1 MTEKYQVTGMSC
13 ASCSARV
20 EKAVSKLPGV
30 RTASVNLLLNQMTV
44 DYDESALKQADIIQA
59 VVDAGYGASPIS
71 AAPAPGAPAAAAP
84 QPLPDNGKELKSMKT
99 RLIASVCFLLPLM
112 YIAMG
117 GMMGLPLP
125 SFLAGM
131 EHSLIN
137 AFTQFLLCL
146 PVVVLNRKFYQV
158 GFRALRHRAPNMD
171 SLIAVGSGAALLSG
185 VIGIYRMAW
194 AQTTGDLELFHQS
207 AHQLYLESA
216 AMILTLITLGKYLET
231 RSKGRTGE
239 AISRL
244 IALTPET
251 ASLLRDDGSE
261 VETPVAQVVPGDIAV
276 VRAGQR
282 IPVDGVI
289 CRGAAAVDE
298 SALTGES
305 IPVERGEGDRVDAG
319 TVCQNGFVHIRVDR
333 VGKDTSLSRIIA
345 LVEEASSGK
354 APIARLADKISGVF
368 VPIVMG
374 IALLSAIVWLLAG
387 KDGSFALNI
396 AISVLV
402 ISCPCA
408 LGLATPVAI
417 MAGAG
422 KGAENGILFRTAQA
436 LEETGKVTAVVL
448 DKTGTVTQGCPAVTD
463 LLPYLGDETAL
474 LTLASALEQTSTHP
488 LAQAVCRE
496 AQRRGIRPEPAQ
508 NVENRPGFGLTAR
521 VSRGLCAAGSR
532 RLMEELGVDM
542 TPAGDTPEKLEAA
555 GKTLLCFSLDGAL
568 LGIIAVADPI
578 KERSVQAVEQFH
590 RLGCKVIL
598 LTGDNER
605 AAQAVARAVGADRAI
620 AQVRPEEKEA
630 HIRALQS
637 QGEIVAMVGDGIND
651 APALT
656 RADTGIAIGGGTD
669 VAIESADV
677 VLTGAQLTA
686 AAQAVRLSRAVQKNI
701 RQNLFWALFYNAL
714 GIPVAAGVLYP
725 FFHITLS
732 PMIGA
737 AAMSLSSVFVVT
749 NALRLSRM
757 KLDTGDAPAPS
768 PAAPAS
774 PPAPSCPISP
784 AEKAEKPAETP
795 ETIPENIQEAI
806 PEKTPENAKE
816 EPKMTRTMQITGMMC
831 QHCVAHVTKALND
844 IPGVTAQVQL
854 EQGRALVEAGPE
866 VLDETLVQAVE
877 AAGYHATMLN

>member
-1 MTEKYQVTGMSC
+1 
-13 ASCSARV
+13 
-20 EKAVSKLPGV
+20 
-30 RTASVNLLLNQMTV
+30 
-44 DYDESALKQADIIQA
+44 
-59 VVDAGYGASPIS
+59 
-71 AAPAPGAPAAAAP
+71 
-84 QPLPDNGKELKSMKT
+84 
-99 RLIASVCFLLPLM
+99 
-112 YIAMG
+112 
-117 GMMGLPLP
+117 
-125 SFLAGM
+125 
-131 EHSLIN
+131 
-137 AFTQFLLCL
+137 
-146 PVVVLNRKFYQV
+146 
-158 GFRALRHRAPNMD
+158 
-171 SLIAVGSGAALLSG
+171 
-185 VIGIYRMAW
+185 
-194 AQTTGDLELFHQS
+194 
-207 AHQLYLESA
+207 
-216 AMILTLITLGKYLET
+216 
-231 RSKGRTGE
+231 
-239 AISRL
+239 
-244 IALTPET
+244 
-251 ASLLRDDGSE
+251 
-261 VETPVAQVVPGDIAV
+261 
-276 VRAGQR
+276 
-282 IPVDGVI
+282 
-289 CRGAAAVDE
+289 
-298 SALTGES
+298 
-305 IPVERGEGDRVDAG
+305 
-319 TVCQNGFVHIRVDR
+319 
-333 VGKDTSLSRIIA
+333 
-345 LVEEASSGK
+345 
-354 APIARLADKISGVF
+354 
-368 VPIVMG
+368 
-374 IALLSAIVWLLAG
+374 
-387 KDGSFALNI
+387 
-396 AISVLV
+396 
-402 ISCPCA
+402 
-408 LGLATPVAI
+408 
-417 MAGAG
+417 
-422 KGAENGILFRTAQA
+422 
-436 LEETGKVTAVVL
+436 
-448 DKTGTVTQGCPAVTD
+448 
-463 LLPYLGDETAL
+463 
-474 LTLASALEQTSTHP
+474 
-488 LAQAVCRE
+488 
-496 AQRRGIRPEPAQ
+496 
-508 NVENRPGFGLTAR
+508 
-521 VSRGLCAAGSR
+521 
-532 RLMEELGVDM
+532 M

-568 LGIIAVADPI
+568 LGILAVADPI

-686 AAQAVRLSRAVQKNI
+686 AAQAVRLSRAVGKNI

-757 KLDTGDAPAPS
+757 KLDTGDTPAPS

-784 AEKAEKPAETP
+784 AEKAEGPAKTP
-795 ETIPENIQEAI
+795 ENTA
-806 PEKTPENAKE
+806 ENAKE

-866 VLDETLVQAVE
+866 VSDETLVQAVE